1 MNLPNKL
8 TVFRM
13 IIVLPF
19 IILLFLGKS
28 NIWYSIGAGIIF
40 GIASLTDFLDGYIAR
55 KKGIVTDFGKLMD
68 PLADKILVLSALI
81 CFIELGYIPAWMV
94 IIIVIREFLVTGIR
108 VIAASKGEIIPAGKL
123 GKYKTISQMIA
134 IPIILLI
141 RNEYVLANQLIMLIP
156 VILTVWSGY
165 QYVMN
170 SKEYFKH

>member
-81 CFIELGYIPAWMV
+81 CFVELGYIPAWMV